1 MLAQI
6 FQQQQTFLVPISQ
19 RKHPIWGQ
27 YHTQTSFWGQ
37 YYHKRVFCR
46 ANNTTQ
52 TFCSE
57 ISAQLQRMP
66 CLFEIWNKTSSK
78 SNWKQWWVS
87 WASNFKVR
95 AFGKQLIH
103 PTHSLSAQTIC
114 AFRVFLFVFFKTA
127 CVSHHNILPKLF
139 LFSPLFVTKRW
150 RAWNIPEKYFFLV
163 ILVFMFL
170 FHPKVSCVFF
180 AWSLTFVFSSAIR
193 LLFSFSAGGH
203 GLLTASR

>member
-6 FQQQQTFLVPISQ
+6 FQQQQTFLGPISQ

-57 ISAQLQRMP
+57 VSAQLQRMP

-114 AFRVFLFVFFKTA
+114 ALHVFLFVFLK
-127 CVSHHNILPKLF
+127 HHNILPKLF
-139 LFSPLFVTKRW
+139 LFSALFVAKW
-150 RAWNIPEKYFFLV
+150 WKAWNVPKKYFSWWSWFLC
-163 ILVFMFL
+163 
-170 FHPKVSCVFF
+170 S
-180 AWSLTFVFSSAIR
+180 IR
-193 LLFSFSAGGH
+193 LLFSFSAGAKVYWQH
-203 GLLTASR
+203 LVRRSLFPSKT

>member
-57 ISAQLQRMP
+57 ISAQLQRVP
-66 CLFEIWNKTSSK
+66 VYLKFETKHRASPIE
-78 SNWKQWWVS
+78 SNGGL
-87 WASNFKVR
+87 AGR
-95 AFGKQLIH
+95 
-103 PTHSLSAQTIC
+103 
-114 AFRVFLFVFFKTA
+114 
-127 CVSHHNILPKLF
+127 
-139 LFSPLFVTKRW
+139 
-150 RAWNIPEKYFFLV
+150 V
-163 ILVFMFL
+163 IL
-170 FHPKVSCVFF
+170 K
-180 AWSLTFVFSSAIR
+180 
-193 LLFSFSAGGH
+193 
-203 GLLTASR
+203 

>member
-37 YYHKRVFCR
+37 YYHKSIFCR

-66 CLFEIWNKTSSK
+66 CLFEIWNKTLSK

-103 PTHSLSAQTIC
+103 PIHSLSAQTIC
-114 AFRVFLFVFFKTA
+114 ALPVFLFVFQNSLCIASQYFAKT
-127 CVSHHNILPKLF
+127 VSVFCTFCSQMMKGM
-139 LFSPLFVTKRW
+139 
-150 RAWNIPEKYFFLV
+150 KY
-163 ILVFMFL
+163 
-170 FHPKVSCVFF
+170 S
-180 AWSLTFVFSSAIR
+180 
-193 LLFSFSAGGH
+193 
-203 GLLTASR
+203 

>member
-6 FQQQQTFLVPISQ
+6 FQQQQTFLGPISQ

-57 ISAQLQRMP
+57 VSAQLQRMP
-66 CLFEIWNKTSSK
+66 CLFEIWNKTLSK

-114 AFRVFLFVFFKTA
+114 VLYVFLFVIQNSLYIASQYFDQT
-127 CVSHHNILPKLF
+127 VSV
-139 LFSPLFVTKRW
+139 FSTFCNQTMKGM
-150 RAWNIPEKYFFLV
+150 KYSWEIFFLM

-180 AWSLTFVFSSAIR
+180 TWSLTFVFSSAIR